1 MKKFLFLAVLMLAVV
16 SFALA
21 MPGQGGPGGNT
32 CSAKGEPK
40 EGMHMGGGMGFGGPG
55 MVMKF
60 IDELNLN
67 TEQTKKIQDLKSAS
81 KKQAVVLKSGIE
93 LASVDIQDEM
103 RKDSPDKLKIEASA
117 DKISAAGAKMLKMH
131 LNDMLQIKKILTK
144 KQFEKL
150 TIMMEED
157 KKSREAKKEKTE
169 K

>member
-1 MKKFLFLAVLMLAVV
+1 
-16 SFALA
+16 
-21 MPGQGGPGGNT
+21 
-32 CSAKGEPK
+32 
-40 EGMHMGGGMGFGGPG
+40 
-55 MVMKF
+55 
-60 IDELNLN
+60 
-67 TEQTKKIQDLKSAS
+67 
-81 KKQAVVLKSGIE
+81 
-93 LASVDIQDEM
+93 M